1 MNQEKY
7 QYLLLLEKLVLNLL
21 KVKGR
26 FHTEQAYEKLKEF
39 VDASN
44 RKD

>member
-1 MNQEKY
+1 MQEERK
-7 QYLLLLEKLVLNLL
+7 QYLEKLEQLVLNLL